1 MKWISKGGQV
11 SSKNNKIRGQRVM
24 VLGAI
29 PLREI
34 HNRIQLIVKSSV
46 HRVRDLVPA
55 TWTLG
60 TL

>member
-1 MKWISKGGQV
+1 MKWISKGGLA

-34 HNRIQLIVKSSV
+34 HNRIQLIVKLLV
-46 HRVRDLVPA
+46 HRIRDLVPA
-55 TWTLG
+55 TWTLS